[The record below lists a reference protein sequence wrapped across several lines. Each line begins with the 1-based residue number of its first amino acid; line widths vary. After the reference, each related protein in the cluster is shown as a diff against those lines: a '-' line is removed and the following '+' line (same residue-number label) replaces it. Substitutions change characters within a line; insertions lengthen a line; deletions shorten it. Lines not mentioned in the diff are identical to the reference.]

1 METLGPP
8 DIHYLSGAIG
18 WIELGNLAEAK
29 LELAKVAPAHSD
41 HPRVLE
47 AGWSIAV
54 ADKDWSQALL
64 IADRLIRV
72 AEDHAVGWLHRA
84 YAARR
89 APGGGLQA
97 AWDALLPAVERFPKE
112 ATIPYNLACYACQM
126 GKLDE
131 ARSWLRRALAS
142 CEKGKIKTMASADED
157 LKALWGEVKD
167 L

>member
-1 METLGPP
+1 MEALGPP

-29 LELAKVAPAHSD
+29 LELAKVAPDHSAH
-41 HPRVLE
+41 PGVLE
-47 AGWSIAV
+47 AGWSIAAAE
-54 ADKDWSQALL
+54 ADWATALL
-64 IADRLIRV
+64 IAEHLVRV

-97 AWDALLPAVERFPKE
+97 AWDALLPAADRFPDE
-112 ATIPYNLACYACQM
+112 ANIPYNLACYACQM

-131 ARSWLRRALAS
+131 ARSWLRRAMS
-142 CEKGKIKTMASADED
+142 SRERGKIKTMASADED